1 MKAAATIPA
10 EHLWPRQRK
19 AALILIGLMGLVL
32 VASTLWKKY
41 FLSTNPASRIITVE
55 RLVEAGTFAHIT
67 PTDTTPF
74 EPSIDVIKVGDN
86 IYSSKPA
93 NYPLLMAGE
102 SLAMKAVTGWEFYA
116 HRRDYVRMLTLVNQV
131 LPYLL
136 FLWVAFLFLRGYTQ
150 DGWTLNFML
159 LALGLGSLPF
169 AYATSINNH
178 TVSAIAL
185 FITFYGVHKVLHGQ
199 WTGWRPHLGMG
210 LLLGFACSIELPA
223 GAFAAAFLALLLRH
237 NWRMGLWTLLGLLL
251 PLIPMLVVFKI
262 ISGTWQPFYLQ
273 GKLYRF
279 EGSYWQKPGGLDQ
292 LRENKLV
299 YLFHITLGYRGLFA
313 LTPLLALGVWGMVR
327 HFLSGRQGDRL
338 LWWGAA
344 VGIGAM
350 FIFVWLRT
358 YNYGGD
364 CIGMRWMIP
373 AMPFLLWM
381 AWPVVQHLGRTW
393 QGKALCIV
401 LLLIGLPPVSEALI
415 HDAFILGPWQEAWGQ
430 LFR

>member
-1 MKAAATIPA
+1 MTLTADN
-10 EHLWPRQRK
+10 LWRRQRK
-19 AALILIGLMGLVL
+19 VAWILIALMGLVL

-86 IYSSKPA
+86 IYSSKPP
-93 NYPLLMAGE
+93 NYPLLMAAE
-102 SLAMKAVTGWEFYA
+102 ALAMKGVTGWEFYP
-116 HRRDYVRMLTLVNQV
+116 HRRDYVRVLTLVNQV
-131 LPYLL
+131 LPYVL
-136 FLWVAFLFLRGYTQ
+136 FLWVAFLLMRRYTQ
-150 DGWTLNFML
+150 DSWTLYFML
-159 LALGLGSLPF
+159 VALGLGSLPY
-169 AYATSINNH
+169 AYASTINNH

-185 FITFYGVHKVLHGQ
+185 FIGFYGVHGVVTNKWTGR
-199 WTGWRPHLGMG
+199 WTGWRLHLGIG
-210 LLLGFACSIELPA
+210 LLMGFACSIELPS

-237 NWRMGLWTLLGLLL
+237 NWRLGLWTLLGLLL
-251 PLIPMLVVFKI
+251 PLIPTLIVFKL
-262 ISGTWQPFYLQ
+262 ISGTWQPFYTQ

-279 EGSYWQKPGGLDQ
+279 EGSYWQKPEGLDN

-299 YLFHITLGYRGLFA
+299 YLFHITLGYRGIFA
-313 LTPLLALGVWGMVR
+313 LTPLLALGVWGMCTR
-327 HFLSGRQGDRL
+327 FLRGRMGDRL

-344 VGIGAM
+344 VGIGAI
-350 FIFVWLRT
+350 FLFVWLRT

-373 AMPFLLWM
+373 TMPFLLWM
-381 AWPVVQHLGRTW
+381 AWPVVQDLGRSNW
-393 QGKALCIV
+393 GKALCIA
-401 LLLIGLPPVSEALI
+401 LLLLGLPSVSEALI
-415 HDAFILGPWQEAWGQ
+415 HDAFIKGPWQEAWGE